1 VKTPKGLQP
10 LLDDGM
16 IDSVVRSLK
25 SGKEASVYIVS
36 SGGRL
41 RCAKV
46 YKEAER
52 RGFAEARQRRREA
65 ADAA

>member
-1 VKTPKGLQP
+1 MRTTVESLAVKIPKGLQP

-36 SGGRL
+36 GGRPTRPL
-41 RCAKV
+41 PTWPAC
-46 YKEAER
+46 
-52 RGFAEARQRRREA
+52 
-65 ADAA
+65 

>member
-16 IDSVVRSLK
+16 IDSVVRNLK

-36 SGGRL
+36 CGGRL
-41 RCAKV
+41 RPSAPP
-46 YKEAER
+46 R
-52 RGFAEARQRRREA
+52 P
-65 ADAA
+65 